1 MLSFLKL
8 LMELVYPSRCLG
20 CGKLSSSEMSTWCE
34 HCVRSFWYPRMLIS
48 SKTTDLD
55 GCYTLTNYT
64 GYMRKYLIQ
73 LKFGHRER
81 DFRSF
86 WGLLKKFPWWNSL
99 ESFSIAIP
107 IPL

>member
-73 LKFGHRER
+73 KEISVLFGGYLKNFLG
-81 DFRSF
+81 
-86 WGLLKKFPWWNSL
+86 G
-99 ESFSIAIP
+99 IV
-107 IPL
+107 